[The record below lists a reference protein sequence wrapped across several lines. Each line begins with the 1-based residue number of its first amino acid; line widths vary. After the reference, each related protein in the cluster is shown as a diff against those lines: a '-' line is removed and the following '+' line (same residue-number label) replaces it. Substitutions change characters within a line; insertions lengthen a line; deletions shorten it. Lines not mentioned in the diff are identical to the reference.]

1 MWNISFCCRV
11 AKITKDGLAPI
22 EMVITVD
29 GQRSFRRL
37 SMKVSPDEF
46 KKLISCKRD
55 NYIKQFCDNERIK
68 AYEVFRKLE
77 MLGMPITPAIVKE
90 GLTSGVSFSY
100 RLSNLLEDFNAIISK
115 RVGVDLCLNV
125 YKKYVRIMKYVVV
138 FLDDKEC
145 RLITNGD
152 MKRIVA
158 DMRAKYQNST
168 FANLW
173 VIVKSFITY
182 GINNNR
188 IPNNNLF
195 ATIKVVKKPKKVEY
209 LTMEELNR
217 IRDTPYSNPSL
228 QRVADFAVLEANL
241 GLAYCDLVNI
251 KRDDINESATYSVTM
266 SSNNNDPNLVGSG
279 SDCTTV
285 TETFT
290 LTKNPYKGDLDVDV
304 ACFNEVILTD
314 ETEITPIKLNG
325 QDETPDEIL
334 YQIWSYVDPN
344 DGKTYQIQGNPV
356 TVQLP
361 LLEGEQSRTHNIGVM
376 LVTANDCRIN
386 LSTTATVNRR
396 PEVEILGDPTIC
408 NGEEKEL
415 QLAKVSTQVAMQHKT
430 ITKTGKVMF
439 MTTNGWMK
447 PTTL

>member
-11 AKITKDGLAPI
+11 AKVTKDGLAPI

-29 GQRSFRRL
+29 GQRSFKRL
-37 SMKVSPDEF
+37 SMKVNPDEF

-77 MLGMPITPAIVKE
+77 MLGMPITTAIVKE
-90 GLTSGVSFSY
+90 GLTSVVSISY

-228 QRVADFAVLEANL
+228 QRVADFAILEANL
-241 GLAYCDLVNI
+241 GLAYCDLVTI
-251 KRDDINESATYSVTM
+251 KRDDIKEHNGIRYIQKQRAKTGVEYI
-266 SSNNNDPNLVGSG
+266 
-279 SDCTTV
+279 TV
-285 TETFT
+285 VNSEAF
-290 LTKNPYKGDLDVDV
+290 
-304 ACFNEVILTD
+304 
-314 ETEITPIKLNG
+314 
-325 QDETPDEIL
+325 EIL
-334 YQIWSYVDPN
+334 KRYNYDISITNQAYNRFLKIVALQAGITKKLHSHLLRH
-344 DGKTYQIQGNPV
+344 TFAHH
-356 TVQLP
+356 QLNEKH
-361 LLEGEQSRTHNIGVM
+361 LNI
-376 LVTANDCRIN
+376 
-386 LSTTATVNRR
+386 ATVSKM
-396 PEVEILGDPTIC
+396 LGHTNLKQTMHYC
-408 NGEEKEL
+408 EK
-415 QLAKVSTQVAMQHKT
+415 H
-430 ITKTGKVMF
+430 
-439 MTTNGWMK
+439 
-447 PTTL
+447 PTTILEEFAIANQE